1 MWPLLQRE
9 KKAMQSAGWTLY
21 DGGASSLNSFQDGS
35 NTSAYARG
43 AVACMI
49 QMGILSGDSQ
59 GRLNPRGTLN
69 RAEMAVV
76 LHKAMTY

>member
-1 MWPLLQRE
+1 M
-9 KKAMQSAGWTLY
+9 
-21 DGGASSLNSFQDGS
+21 
-35 NTSAYARG
+35 
-43 AVACMI
+43 V